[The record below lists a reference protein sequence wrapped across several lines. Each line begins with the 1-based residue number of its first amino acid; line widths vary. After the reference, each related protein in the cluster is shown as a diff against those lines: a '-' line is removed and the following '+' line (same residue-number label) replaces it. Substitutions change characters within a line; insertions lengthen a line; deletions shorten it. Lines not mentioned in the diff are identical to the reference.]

1 MAGIAAY
8 GAWVPRLRLSRRTLA
23 EAVGW
28 MNASLKNARGERSMG
43 NWDEDALT
51 MAVEAARDALPTA
64 ESRSDIR
71 NVLLASTT
79 LPFADRSNATVLAS
93 ALGLSDEVMTL
104 DITGSQHAGT
114 SALIQACFGA
124 ASGKTLVVAADKRLA
139 RPGSEQESSYG
150 HGAAALVI
158 EAGAGLAQLVGRR
171 HVAAD
176 FVDHHR
182 LSDQPFDYTLEER
195 WIREAGWQKFAPAAI
210 NGLLKETGVS
220 AKEVKHLVLPG
231 PLAVARKVA
240 ADCGIE
246 ADRCVDNLEATCG
259 QTGTGH
265 ALLMLAGVLERAKA
279 NEYILVIGFGQGVD
293 AILLQTTTA
302 VTHWRPAR
310 GLDRAIADKRLEP
323 SYTRFLSHCG
333 LLQMDFGMR
342 AERDNRTAQ
351 TVAWRRHEEI
361 LTLTAGRCPHCGT
374 VQYPKAKVCVAPD
387 CRKSGT
393 QQPISLAEVRG
404 QIKTFTEDWL
414 AYCPRP
420 PLIYGNVSFEGGGNV
435 FIELAD
441 CEPGDA
447 AVGLDVRCVFRLKDI
462 DRTRGFRRYFWKA
475 TPLTSATST
484 EGH

>member
-8 GAWVPRLRLSRRTLA
+8 GVWVPRLRLSRRTLA

-28 MNASLKNARGERSMG
+28 LNTAAKNARGERSMG

-79 LPFADRSNATVLAS
+79 LPFADRSNATILAS
-93 ALGLSDEVMTL
+93 ALGLSDDIMTL
-104 DITGSQHAGT
+104 DVTGSQHAGT
-114 SALIQACFGA
+114 SALIQACLA
-124 ASGKTLVVAADKRLA
+124 ATSGKTLVVAADKRLA

-150 HGAAALVI
+150 HGAAAFVI
-158 EAGAGLAQLVGRR
+158 EAGAGLAQIVGRR

-210 NGLLKETGVS
+210 DGLLKETGVS
-220 AKEVKHLVLPG
+220 AKEITHLVLPG

-240 ADCGIE
+240 ADCGID
-246 ADRCVDNLEATCG
+246 AGRCVDNLEATCG
-259 QTGTGH
+259 HTGAGH

-293 AILLQTTTA
+293 AILLKTTSA
-302 VTHWRPAR
+302 VTNWRPAR
-310 GLDRAIADKRLEP
+310 GLARAIADKRMEP

-333 LLQMDFGMR
+333 VLQMDFGMR

-361 LTLTAGRCPHCGT
+361 LTLTAGRCTYCGT

-387 CRKSGT
+387 CRKSGAQT
-393 QQPISLAEVRG
+393 PVSLADIPG

-441 CEPGDA
+441 FEPGEA
-447 AVGLDVRCVFRLKDI
+447 IVGMGVRCLFRLKDV

-475 TPLTSATST
+475 APLTTAASA
-484 EGH
+484 EEH